1 VVEFFASSNFL
12 SICRYPVRRF
22 SNTAKNA
29 VNAGGNL
36 MGSPVVHFEITGND
50 GDLLKKFY
58 GELFDW
64 KIDSD
69 NPQNYG
75 MVASE
80 EGGIGGGVSKAQ
92 QGPGMVT
99 FYVATDDV
107 SASLRARKS
116 RSVSLPIPK
125 ETWLVSPRCSRSL
138 VRWGSRP
145 LPPPQSIDH
154 NEAQV

>member
-1 VVEFFASSNFL
+1 
-12 SICRYPVRRF
+12 
-22 SNTAKNA
+22 
-29 VNAGGNL
+29 

-75 MVASE
+75 MVAAE
-80 EGGIGGGVSKAQ
+80 EGGIGGGVGKAQ
-92 QGPGMVT
+92 QGPGMAT

-107 SASLRARKS
+107 TASLNQATALGGT
-116 RSVSLPIPK
+116 VVLPEFQASDEVTIGLFADPEGNVVGLAK
-125 ETWLVSPRCSRSL
+125 M
-138 VRWGSRP
+138 
-145 LPPPQSIDH
+145 
-154 NEAQV
+154 